1 MKVKKRS
8 WLLLVILIA
17 GLTLIGYYNTNGYIK
32 KHSWKHSRKSTI
44 GDWLEFDTLYKL
56 KGRKIIKNKTVV
68 GSLVFCFNKYLVVYS
83 REQEGFGYYYLKK

>member
-8 WLLLVILIA
+8 WLLFVILIA
-17 GLTLIGYYNTNGYIK
+17 GLTLIGYYNTNRYIK

-56 KGRKIIKNKTVV
+56 KGRKIIKNKAVV
-68 GSLVFCFNKYLVVYS
+68 EALSFVLINTWLFIPGNKRDLAIII
-83 REQEGFGYYYLKK
+83 